1 MKNYFVDLD
10 TQALYSKNQKTLEK
24 TQVVPLNIHTCK
36 EHETKQLCN
45 VNRPK

>member
-24 TQVVPLNIHTCK
+24 TGGCAFKYTYMQ
-36 EHETKQLCN
+36 
-45 VNRPK
+45 